1 MKKVMVQ
8 FSFPN
13 LDKKMYDAS
22 SKTLNPLV
30 KGIFLKGYTMLPLQW
45 VEMACDRRWTSEEA
59 FHRFG
64 ETMIP
69 ILIKNGGTP
78 AQPLILPVHNIIWA
92 DFLN

>member
-13 LDKKMYDAS
+13 LDKKMYDAIIKDLES
-22 SKTLNPLV
+22 AG
-30 KGIFLKGYTMLPLQW
+30 KGHIPERLYHVAAPNGPNWHVTD
-45 VEMACDRRWTSEEA
+45 VWTSEEA

-78 AQPLILPVHNIIWA
+78 VQPIILPVHNMILA
-92 DFLN
+92 